1 MMIDASITV
10 RPASTSTGKRFSG
23 HSAASSCIGFGSS
36 CASTRY
42 TNGVPFSYSAVSTF
56 WQ

>member
-42 TNGVPFSYSAVSTF
+42 ANGVPFSYSAVSTF